1 VHLAR
6 IPFTAALAAAS
17 LLLLA
22 PRAARA
28 GDWHQG
34 ALLLC
39 TDCHTNHNSS
49 DGAPMRYDLSPA
61 LTTYLLRGADQVS
74 LCLACHDGSQ
84 PGAPDVLAPVGY
96 TANPAAGMFA
106 SRDGS
111 TGFGHL
117 LLGTAQQVPLGS
129 RQMTLTCA
137 SCHDSHGNGNYRNL
151 KARPGGSLTDPALVV
166 TVDQAVRPDG
176 TNPAAVYDG
185 ANLVYRSGMTAWCV
199 DCHDQAPTAHD
210 AHPNDVQISGATA
223 ASFDVWSAVTS
234 VRAPV
239 ENPSDPR
246 IPSADDRIECMTCH
260 YGHGSTTDALRQ
272 PSGPNT
278 LCAQC
283 HVQ

>member
-1 VHLAR
+1 MLSR
-6 IPFTAALAAAS
+6 IPTRAALVAAV

-22 PRAARA
+22 LAPRRGGA

-39 TDCHTNHNSS
+39 TDCHTTHNSS
-49 DGAPMRYDLSPA
+49 NGGPMRYDASPA
-61 LTTYLLRGADQVS
+61 LTTYLLRGADQLS

-96 TANPAAGMFA
+96 ASNPAAGTFA

-111 TGFGHL
+111 AGFGHL

-129 RQMTLTCA
+129 KQMTLTCS

-151 KARPGGSLTDPALVV
+151 RFRPGGSVDPDLVLS
-166 TVDQAVRPDG
+166 VDQVKRPDG
-176 TNPAAVYDG
+176 TNPADVYDG
-185 ANLVYRSGMTAWCV
+185 SNLVYRSGMTAWCV
-199 DCHDQAPTAHD
+199 DCHDQAPSGHAAHS
-210 AHPNDVQISGATA
+210 NDKTIFGSTI
-223 ASFDVWSAVTS
+223 ASFDAWSAATG
-234 VRAPV
+234 VRVPV
-239 ENPSDPR
+239 ENPTDPR
-246 IPSADDRIECMTCH
+246 IPSSDDRIECMTCH

-272 PSGPNT
+272 PNGPNT
-278 LCAQC
+278 LCMQC

>member
-1 VHLAR
+1 VPSAR
-6 IPFTAALAAAS
+6 IHLAAALVAAA
-17 LLLLA
+17 LLLPGSRGA
-22 PRAARA
+22 WA

-39 TDCHTNHNSS
+39 TDCHTSHNSAN
-49 DGAPMRYDLSPA
+49 GAPMRYDASPA
-61 LTTYLLRGADQVS
+61 LTTNLLRGADQIT

-96 TANPAAGMFA
+96 TGNPAGGMFA

-111 TGFGHL
+111 TGRGHL
-117 LLGTAQQVPLGS
+117 LLATAQQVPLGS
-129 RQMTLTCA
+129 KQITLTCS
-137 SCHDSHGNGNYRNL
+137 SCHDAHGNGNYRNL
-151 KARPGGSLTDPALVV
+151 KARPSGSLDPDLAV
-166 TVDQAVRPDG
+166 TVDQAARPDG

-185 ANLVYRSGMTAWCV
+185 SNLVYRTGMSAWCV
-199 DCHDQAPTAHD
+199 DCHDQAPTDHVAHS
-210 AHPNDVQISGATA
+210 NDKVIYGSTI
-223 ASFDVWSAVTS
+223 ASFDVWSAVTG
-234 VRAPV
+234 VRVPV
-239 ENPSDPR
+239 ENPTDPR

-272 PSGPNT
+272 PNGPST